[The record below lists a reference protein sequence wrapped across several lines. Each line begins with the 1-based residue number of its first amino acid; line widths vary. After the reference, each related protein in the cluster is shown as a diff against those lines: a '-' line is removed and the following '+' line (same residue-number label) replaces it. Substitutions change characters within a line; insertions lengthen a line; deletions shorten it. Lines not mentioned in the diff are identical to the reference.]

1 MYAIELASAR
11 LGSERCSESR
21 RSNRSSNSRAYQ
33 RRRVGYHASP
43 LIVATNH
50 KTTGIYLP
58 AEDRRHYVAWSELK
72 KADFADDYW
81 SKLWDWYD
89 SGGDQHVAPRIWLN
103 LILHPLTLKRRRP
116 RPKPSGTSLMPTGLL
131 KILSLLTCSIRW
143 VIPEPRHFKVIPK
156 AMTDGFKMWLR
167 DRSIRRAI
175 PHRFEQCGYAPV
187 RNPDREDRLW
197 KVPVQPVDA
206 TLGVRRQ

>member
-1 MYAIELASAR
+1 MQQISTQQPIKQLAGLQTASGGISR
-11 LGSERCSESR
+11 LAA
-21 RSNRSSNSRAYQ
+21 NRMPPITRQQAC
-33 RRRVGYHASP
+33 
-43 LIVATNH
+43 
-50 KTTGIYLP
+50 YLP

-81 SKLWDWYD
+81 SKLWDWYN

-156 AMTDGFKMWLR
+156 AMTNPFKMWLQ
-167 DRSIRRAI
+167 DRKNRRAI

-187 RNPDREDRLW
+187 RNPDREDGLW

-206 TLGVRRQ
+206 TLGVRLQ